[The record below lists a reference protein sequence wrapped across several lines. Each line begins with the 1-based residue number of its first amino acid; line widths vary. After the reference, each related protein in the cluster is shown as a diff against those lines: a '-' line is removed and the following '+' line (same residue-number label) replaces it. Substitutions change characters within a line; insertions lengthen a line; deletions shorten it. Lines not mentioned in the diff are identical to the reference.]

1 MPQRQPVEDR
11 HLVNQED
18 DESRYRLTRLAFDET
33 TKRIRFQAWAIPETR
48 LARLGNAAVE
58 GQDFTR
64 HSVGP
69 GEIGR
74 LDLIAFRYYADVNF
88 WWAIAEANDI
98 QNPLVEMFPG
108 QQLLIPRKEDI
119 IEALIPQ
126 GE

>member
-1 MPQRQPVEDR
+1 MPERQPVADR

-18 DESRYRLTRLAFDET
+18 DESRWRQSRLAFDPT
-33 TKRIRFQAWAIPETR
+33 RRVIRWQQWTIPETR
-48 LARLGNAAVE
+48 LKRLGNAAIE

-74 LDLIAFRYYADVNF
+74 LDLIAFRYYEEVNF

-98 QNPLVEMFPG
+98 QNPLTEMYPG
-108 QQLLIPRKEDI
+108 QQLLIPRREDI
-119 IEALIPQ
+119 VEALIPQ